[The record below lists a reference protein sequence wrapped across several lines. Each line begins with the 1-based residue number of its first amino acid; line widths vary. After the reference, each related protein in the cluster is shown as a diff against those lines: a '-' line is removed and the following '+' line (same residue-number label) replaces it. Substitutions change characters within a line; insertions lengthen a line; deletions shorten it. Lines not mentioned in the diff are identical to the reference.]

1 MRTKLILI
9 KIIFL
14 SPICFSHL
22 FYPLQSADCL
32 EWLHY
37 FNKVQVG
44 LAATATS
51 SLVSSSAPAFEP
63 FLYCYWVL
71 LTCTLILCTVS
82 FQVQAAVKWTRTQA
96 RDGTLVASWPPTCI
110 SMPYLLCCIHNPVTA
125 LKLMS
130 LWIWC
135 WQDFKTM
142 VKSARLQRSCFAY
155 LHLCCSLNLIR

>member
-63 FLYCYWVL
+63 FLYLWGTAYLYIDLVYCFISGLGYCKVDKDLSKGWHL
-71 LTCTLILCTVS
+71 GSFLTSYLQILS
-82 FQVQAAVKWTRTQA
+82 LK
-96 RDGTLVASWPPTCI
+96 
-110 SMPYLLCCIHNPVTA
+110 SMPYLLCCIDNPLDIAKV
-125 LKLMS
+125 
-130 LWIWC
+130 W
-135 WQDFKTM
+135 F
-142 VKSARLQRSCFAY
+142 
-155 LHLCCSLNLIR
+155 LIFLFDVEIMMWVLFCEW